1 MLSNVSKTRCLTS
14 DRIGREP
21 AQLLLTKQLFISMA
35 KKIQEIEGIGPA
47 YQEKLEGLG
56 IKTVE
61 KLLEAGKDRKGRSFI
76 EEQTGIE
83 HKRLL
88 SWVNMADLFRING
101 VGGQFAELLKRAGVD
116 TVKELAQRNA
126 ANLHAKLVEVNDEK
140 KLAKAVPALSRI
152 ETFIE
157 EAKTMDQVVTH

>member
-1 MLSNVSKTRCLTS
+1 M
-14 DRIGREP
+14 
-21 AQLLLTKQLFISMA
+21 QLFFTKQLSVCMA

-47 YQEKLEGLG
+47 YQEKLEGIG

-61 KLLEAGKDRKGRSFI
+61 ALLEAGKNRQGRSLI
-76 EEQTGIE
+76 EQQTGIE

-101 VGGQFAELLKRAGVD
+101 VGGQFAELLKRSGVD
-116 TVKELAQRNA
+116 TVKELAQRNP
-126 ANLHAKLVEVNDEK
+126 ANLHAKLVEVNEEK
-140 KLAKAVPALSRI
+140 KLAKATPALSRV

-157 EAKTMDQVVTH
+157 EAKTLEPVVTH